1 MEAEKNRTHRHMIE
15 TNAVGFHRCGQL
27 SSCGRGMDAQ
37 TRSKRKKCIRCT
49 TTTCVRRKQKR
60 REGATADD
68 DDDVDG
74 RIIIINK

>member
-1 MEAEKNRTHRHMIE
+1 MVSCPVV
-15 TNAVGFHRCGQL
+15 AVGWMHK
-27 SSCGRGMDAQ
+27 RGA
-37 TRSKRKKCIRCT
+37 KEKKCIRCT